1 MFPMN
6 LLRFELY
13 HNYNFTLTPK

>member
-1 MFPMN
+1 MN